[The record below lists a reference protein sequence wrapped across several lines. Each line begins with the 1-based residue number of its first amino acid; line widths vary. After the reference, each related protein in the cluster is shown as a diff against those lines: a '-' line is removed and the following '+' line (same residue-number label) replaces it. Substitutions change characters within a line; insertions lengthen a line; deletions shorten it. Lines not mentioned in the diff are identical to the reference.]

1 MYRPPAFRED
11 RPEVLHEAIR
21 THPLGTLITSGC
33 SGLMAN
39 VLPFSLRTGSDGDI
53 LCAHLAKAN
62 EQLQDLREQTPALV
76 LFQGPQAYVSPSW
89 YPTKKEHGKAVP
101 TWNYVIVQVWSRPR
115 VIDDDG
121 WLLDQIG
128 ELTREHESRRADPW
142 KVTDAPAPFVKAQ
155 LKGIAGLEMPISRIE
170 GKWKVSQN
178 QPERNRLGVVAA
190 LRSEGLND
198 LAELVADSA
207 NGH

>member
-11 RPEVLHEAIR
+11 RREVLHEAIR
-21 THPLGTLITSGC
+21 NHPLGTLITAGS

-39 VLPFSLRTGSDGDI
+39 VIPFILRTGKDGDT

-62 EQLQDLREQTPALV
+62 GQLQDLRERTPALV

-101 TWNYVIVQVWSRPR
+101 TWNYVIVQVRGAPK
-115 VIDDDG
+115 VIDDND
-121 WLLDQIG
+121 WLLHQIA
-128 ELTREHESRRADPW
+128 ELTNEHESQRAEPW
-142 KVTDAPAPFVKAQ
+142 KVTDAPAAFVTAQ
-155 LKGIAGLEMPISRIE
+155 LKGIAGIEMPITRIE

-178 QPERNRLGVVAA
+178 QPQRNRLSVVAA
-190 LRSEGLND
+190 LRSEGHTD
-198 LAELVADSA
+198 LADLVEGNAG
-207 NGH
+207 GH